1 MPLIFSLGS
10 IKIYVYFNDHLPPH
24 FHAIYTEYEAIIEIE
39 SLQLMAGKLPS
50 KELKRVLQWARD
62 NQSFLLKSY
71 KECNPK
77 HYR

>member
-1 MPLIFSLGS
+1 MPLIAILGS

-24 FHAIYTEYEAIIEIE
+24 FHALYTEYEAMIAIEDLTLI
-39 SLQLMAGKLPS
+39 AGKLPS

-77 HYR
+77 YYQ